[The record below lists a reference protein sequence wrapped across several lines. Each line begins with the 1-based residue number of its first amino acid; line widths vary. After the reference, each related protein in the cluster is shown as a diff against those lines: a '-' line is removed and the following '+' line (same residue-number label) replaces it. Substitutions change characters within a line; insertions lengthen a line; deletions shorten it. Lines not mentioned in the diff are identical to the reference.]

1 MNAAVVPAF
10 AEPPAA
16 EVRARA
22 VAAPDEGR

>member
-1 MNAAVVPAF
+1 MNAAVVRAF
-10 AEPPAA
+10 AEPLVA